1 MMKKEALRQ
10 LKPLILILQFN
21 EININVNSL
30 EHKYN
35 LNIED
40 NIGIKKYKLICK
52 DFKIKCREI
61 MIKKKDLKKLPYP
74 CIFIQNNEEMHII
87 INYQEDSIIYLDL
100 DDEKPKALSMDDFEK
115 IWSGKIILFKK
126 KGFISEE
133 EKFGYAW
140 FLKAIFKYKSALIQV
155 LISYFIIQII
165 GLFTPVFIQF
175 ILDKVLTTGNT
186 STLYVLTALISFALI
201 FEMILSLAKDYVFHF
216 TTNRIDMMLNSKLIK
231 HLFALPLA
239 YFEKRRV
246 GDTVARVREVE
257 NIRSFLTGTPLL
269 AVLDALFVFV
279 YIVIMFFYSKT
290 LSYIILAI
298 VPLIV
303 VIYAFAT
310 PIFKK
315 RLDKKYYDGAELQ
328 SFIVESMNGIHT
340 IKAFALEPK
349 MDEKWEDI
357 AAEYVNTS
365 FKTKKLV
372 YTINDTVSFLQKIQD
387 IIVIAVGAILVI
399 ERKLTIG
406 ELVAFRMIASR
417 ITSPL
422 LRFVQMWQDY
432 QQMSLSINR
441 VSDIFLNPIEY
452 KDEES
457 SSMELPNLKGNIRFE
472 NVDFRYQVN
481 QPLVLKNI
489 TFEIYPNQIIG
500 VIGRSGSGKSTL
512 SKLLQR
518 LYVPEGGKIY
528 FDDIDTSVI
537 NPSWLR
543 RQIGVVLQ
551 ENFIFNG
558 TVKENIAI
566 TNPSADFEI
575 IQRVSKISGA
585 HDFIM
590 GLEKGY
596 NTLIGE
602 KGVGISGGQKQRLA
616 IARALVSDPRILIFD
631 EATSALDYESERI
644 IQNNLKLICKG
655 RTVIIIAHRLSTLKD
670 CDYIMSIDK
679 GKIIEFDKPG
689 NLLTQ
694 EKSFYKYLMEQQGG
708 IKHV

>member
-1 MMKKEALRQ
+1 MKDNVIRE
-10 LKPLILILQFN
+10 LKPLIVILQFN
-21 EININVNSL
+21 EINVNINSL
-30 EHKYN
+30 IHKYN
-35 LNIED
+35 LDTVNSMSL
-40 NIGIKKYKLICK
+40 KTYKLICK
-52 DFKIKCREI
+52 DFKLKCKEVLI
-61 MIKKKDLKKLPYP
+61 NSKDLKNLTYP
-74 CIFIQNNEEMHII
+74 CIFTQDDGIMQII
-87 INYQEDSIIYLDL
+87 INYQEDSIIYLDMN
-100 DDEKPKALSMDDFEK
+100 DEKPKLMTISDFDALTSK
-115 IWSGKIILFKK
+115 KIILFKK
-126 KGFISEE
+126 KGFMSEQ
-133 EKFGYAW
+133 EKFGFAW
-140 FLKAIFKYKSALIQV
+140 FVNAIFKYKSALIQV

-257 NIRSFLTGTPLL
+257 NIRSFLTGTPLM
-269 AVLDALFVFV
+269 AILDAIFVFV
-279 YIVIMFFYSKT
+279 YIIIMFFYSKT

-303 VIYAFAT
+303 IIYAFAT
-310 PIFKK
+310 PVFKK

-349 MDEKWEDI
+349 MDERWEDI

-365 FKTKKLV
+365 FKTNKLV
-372 YTINDTVSFLQKIQD
+372 FSINDIVSFLQKIQD

-399 ERKLTIG
+399 DRKLTIG

-432 QQMSLSINR
+432 QQMSLSVKR
-441 VSDIFLNPIEY
+441 VSDIFMNPIEY
-452 KDEES
+452 EAEET
-457 SSMELPNLKGNIRFE
+457 SSMELPNLKGNIKFE
-472 NVDFRYQVN
+472 KVDFRYQVN

-489 TFEIYPNQIIG
+489 TFEICPNQIIG

-537 NPSWLR
+537 DPSWLR

-566 TNPSADFEI
+566 TSPTSDFEF
-575 IQRVSKISGA
+575 IQRVCKVSGA
-585 HDFIM
+585 HEFIM

-602 KGVGISGGQKQRLA
+602 KGVGLSGGQKQRLA
-616 IARALVSDPRILIFD
+616 IARALVNDPRILIFD

-644 IQNNLKLICKG
+644 IQNNLKLICEG

-679 GKIIEFDKPG
+679 GEMIEFDKPES
-689 NLLTQ
+689 LLK
-694 EKSFYKYLMEQQGG
+694 EKDSFYKYLMEQQGG
-708 IKHV
+708 VKNV